1 MKLAA
6 KLQFFRTD
14 FDQYEGSLNYFT
26 IDLQRRIGESINLGI
41 GYNFYQM
48 KLRSSQKSLDGFI
61 EIQHRGPVLFLGYN
75 F

>member
-1 MKLAA
+1 MKLSA

-14 FDQYEGSLNYFT
+14 FDQFEGRLDYFT
-26 IDLQRRIGESINLGI
+26 LDLQRRFGESINLGI

-48 KLRSSQKSLDGFI
+48 KLRSSQKDLDGFI
-61 EIQHRGPVLFLGYN
+61 EIRHRGPVLFFSAN

>member
-41 GYNFYQM
+41 GYNFYKM
-48 KLRSSQKSLDGFI
+48 KLRSSNESLDGFI
-61 EIQHRGPVLFLGYN
+61 DIRHRGPVLFLGYN